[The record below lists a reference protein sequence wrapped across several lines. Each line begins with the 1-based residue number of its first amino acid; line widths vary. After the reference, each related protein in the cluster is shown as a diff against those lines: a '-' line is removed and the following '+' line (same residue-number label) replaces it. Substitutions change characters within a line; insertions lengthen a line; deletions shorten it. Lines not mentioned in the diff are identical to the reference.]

1 MRMASPDFYRIMNR
15 CFKNTLLLVF
25 ALASFWSI
33 SGTCDAQQWARSMF
47 SEFSHDFGNVPKG
60 QRPEHRF
67 VVVNKFKE
75 DIKIRNV
82 VSSCGCTS
90 VSVTKKTLKM
100 WEKAEVVA
108 VFNSNAFD
116 GFKQA
121 TVTVQ
126 FERPYVGEVQLTV
139 RGNIVRT
146 SGLSMS
152 PKEINFGQV
161 TEANLPERVV
171 KLETQ
176 GDPSFRVVDVK
187 STFPHISVSLK
198 ETVRNS
204 QQVGYEMRTQL
215 KPSIPAGASDG
226 ELILIVEERNGR
238 RQIRIPFD
246 AKVVAI
252 KISPEVITLANVK
265 PGQEIKKTIILQSE
279 REFNITDVKCRT
291 RAYRVKQKKKGARK
305 VHVVD
310 VIYTGEQEPGKHE
323 CDLSFYTDLND
334 GVSGVVK
341 AIVDIDAQ

>member
-1 MRMASPDFYRIMNR
+1 MNR
-15 CFKNTLLLVF
+15 HIKNTLLVAFAF
-25 ALASFWSI
+25 ALLWSI
-33 SGTCDAQQWARSMF
+33 PKSCDAQQWARSMF

-67 VVVNKFKE
+67 VIENKFKE

-82 VSSCGCTS
+82 ISSCGCTS

-108 VFNSNAFD
+108 IFNSNAFD

-161 TEANLPERVV
+161 TERNLPERVV

-176 GDPSFRVVDVK
+176 GDPSFRVIDVK
-187 STFPHISVSLK
+187 STFPHIKVSLR
-198 ETVRNS
+198 ETVRSN
-204 QQVGYEMRTQL
+204 QQVRYEMRTQL
-215 KPSIPAGASDG
+215 KPTVPAGASDG
-226 ELILIVEERNGR
+226 ELIVVVEEQNGR
-238 RQIRIPFD
+238 RQIRIPFN

-252 KISPEVITLANVK
+252 KISPEVITLADIK
-265 PGQEIKKTIILQSE
+265 PGQEVKKTIVLQSE

-305 VHVVD
+305 VHVVE
-310 VIYTGEQEPGKHE
+310 VFYTGEAEPGKHE
-323 CDLSFYTDLND
+323 CDLSFYTDLNE

>member
-1 MRMASPDFYRIMNR
+1 MNR
-15 CFKNTLLLVF
+15 RLKNTLLVVF
-25 ALASFWSI
+25 ALVTLWSI
-33 SGTCDAQQWARSMF
+33 PKSCDAQQWARSMF
-47 SEFSHDFGNVPKG
+47 TEFSHDFGNVPKG

-67 VVVNKFKE
+67 VIENKFKE
-75 DIKIRNV
+75 DIQIRNV

-90 VSVTKKTLKM
+90 VSVSKKRLKK
-100 WEKAEVVA
+100 WEKAEVIA
-108 VFNSNAFD
+108 VFNSHAFD

-152 PKEINFGQV
+152 PKEISFGQV

-171 KLETQ
+171 RLQTQ

-187 STFPHISVSLK
+187 STFPHIKVSLK
-198 ETVRNS
+198 ETARSN
-204 QQVGYEMRTQL
+204 QQVSYEMRTQL
-215 KPSIPAGASDG
+215 KPSVPAGESNG
-226 ELILIVEERNGR
+226 ELIVVVEEQNGR
-238 RQIRIPFD
+238 RQIRVPFD

-265 PGQEIKKTIILQSE
+265 PGQEVKKTIILQSE
-279 REFNITDVKCRT
+279 REFSITDVKCRT

-310 VIYTGEQEPGKHE
+310 VIYTGEDEPGKHE
-323 CDLSFYTDLND
+323 CELSFYTDLND

-341 AIVDIDAQ
+341 AIVEIDAQ

>member
-1 MRMASPDFYRIMNR
+1 VASPDFDRKMNR
-15 CFKNTLLLVF
+15 RFKNTLLIIF
-25 ALASFWSI
+25 ALALLWSLP
-33 SGTCDAQQWARSMF
+33 STCVAQQWARSMF

-67 VVVNKFKE
+67 VVENKFKE

-90 VSVTKKTLKM
+90 VSITKKTLKM

-108 VFNSNAFD
+108 VFNSQAFD

-171 KLETQ
+171 RLETQ

-215 KPSIPAGASDG
+215 KPSIPAGAADG
-226 ELILIVEERNGR
+226 ELILIVDERNGR

-246 AKVVAI
+246 VKVVAI

-265 PGQEIKKTIILQSE
+265 PGQEVKKTIILQSE
-279 REFNITDVKCRT
+279 RKFNITDVKCRT

-310 VIYTGEQEPGKHE
+310 VIYTGEDEPGKHE
-323 CDLSFYTDLND
+323 CDLSFYTDLNA

-341 AIVDIDAQ
+341 AIVNIEAN

>member
-1 MRMASPDFYRIMNR
+1 MNR
-15 CFKNTLLLVF
+15 RLKNTLLVVF
-25 ALASFWSI
+25 ALAMLWSI
-33 SGTCDAQQWARSMF
+33 PETCDAQQWARSMF

-67 VVVNKFKE
+67 VVQNKFKE
-75 DIKIRNV
+75 DIRIRNV

-90 VSVTKKTLKM
+90 VSVSKKTLKM

-108 VFNSNAFD
+108 VFNSTAFD

-146 SGLSMS
+146 SGINMS
-152 PKEINFGQV
+152 PKEISFGQV

-171 KLETQ
+171 RLETQ

-198 ETVRNS
+198 ETVRNQ

-215 KPSIPAGASDG
+215 KPTIPAGASDG
-226 ELILIVEERNGR
+226 ELILIVDERNGR

-265 PGQEIKKTIILQSE
+265 PGEEVKKTIILQSE
-279 REFNITDVKCRT
+279 REFSITDVKCRT

-310 VIYTGEQEPGKHE
+310 VIYTGENQPGKHE

-341 AIVDIDAQ
+341 AIVDVEAQ